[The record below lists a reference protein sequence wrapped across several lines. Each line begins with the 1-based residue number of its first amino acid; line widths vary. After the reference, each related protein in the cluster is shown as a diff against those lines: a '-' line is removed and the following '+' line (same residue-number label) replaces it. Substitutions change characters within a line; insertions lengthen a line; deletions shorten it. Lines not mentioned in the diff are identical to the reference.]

1 MKRFPSAAS
10 GLIACAAIAAGG
22 CGGGGRDSSS
32 SATTAVAK
40 KTVKAYDSP
49 FIFTIA
55 GAQVTVAVSGKQAP
69 PTSDV
74 AAQLVCADL
83 ADKGFANRNEASM
96 TWKKGATSASVT
108 LPQSAANQD
117 LCAISFPTLKKQ
129 AVAFLNETAKQ
140 QYLDDAQA
148 AN

>member
-1 MKRFPSAAS
+1 MKRFSLTAS
-10 GLIACAAIAAGG
+10 ILIACAAVAAAG
-22 CGGGGRDSSS
+22 CGGGGNDSSS
-32 SATTAVAK
+32 SATTAAAK

-108 LPQSAANQD
+108 LPKSAAGQD
-117 LCAISFPTLKKQ
+117 LCAISFPALKKQ
-129 AVAFLNETAKQ
+129 AVAFLNETAKK
-140 QYLDDAQA
+140 QYLADAQA
-148 AN
+148 AK